1 MSYLSQLLIEA
12 IFVGISLILL
22 GNVVGFL
29 VGKYYI
35 KPELPSGCSEYN
47 KYYVMELTLFLTGF
61 FLHILCEVCGLN
73 RWYISNSA
81 AALLINKM

>member
-1 MSYLSQLLIEA
+1 MAYLLKLFSEA
-12 IFVGISLILL
+12 IFVGISLIIL
-22 GNVVGFL
+22 GNLVGFL

>member
-1 MSYLSQLLIEA
+1 MSYLLKLFSEA
-12 IFVGISLILL
+12 IFVGISLIIL
-22 GNVVGFL
+22 GNLVGFL

-61 FLHILCEVCGLN
+61 FFVVFQLFFFQDSIQSVIPFLT
-73 RWYISNSA
+73 
-81 AALLINKM
+81 